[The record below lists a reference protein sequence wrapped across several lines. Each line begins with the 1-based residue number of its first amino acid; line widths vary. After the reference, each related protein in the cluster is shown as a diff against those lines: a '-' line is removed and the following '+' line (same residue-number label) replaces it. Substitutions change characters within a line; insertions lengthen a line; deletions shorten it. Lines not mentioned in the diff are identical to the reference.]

1 MRIIIL
7 QFDPRIGAVAANFS
21 RAESLLMREERS
33 GTLTNIDLLVLPE
46 LAFTGYN
53 HPSLSSIAPYLEPT
67 ADGPSTRWAIRTA
80 TRLKCTVAVGYP
92 EAVTSMSPTVD
103 GSESVGGGNY
113 NTAFDA
119 KIMAAENTVAYNS
132 LVFVDATGQVVAHYR
147 KSFLYYTDETWAK
160 EGSGFYS
167 GILPIGN
174 GGRRVKAAAG
184 ICMDVNPYKFEAPW
198 TAYEFANHAREARAK
213 VVVVSMAWLTR
224 LTALELVEESMR
236 PDMDTLGYWIER
248 FRPLIETSGPEE
260 EVLVVLANR
269 TGEEGEAPRIG
280 PVRYAGSSTV
290 LGMKRGDGAGE
301 VNVKIW
307 DVLGRA
313 QDGILI
319 VDTEKP
325 ARYGVKRQMAPKPVE
340 ASEEEL
346 EARDAVE
353 TTIEAS

>member
-1 MRIIIL
+1 MRIATL
-7 QFDPRIGAVAANFS
+7 QFDPHIGAIAANFS

-33 GTLTNIDLLVLPE
+33 GTLNDIDLLVLPE

-53 HPSLSSIAPYLEPT
+53 HPSLASIAPYLEPT

-92 EAVTSMSPTVD
+92 EAATPTSPGADSH
-103 GSESVGGGNY
+103 GGGGNY

-119 KIMAAENTVAYNS
+119 KITAAEGTVAYNS

-147 KSFLYYTDETWAK
+147 KSFLYYTDEVWAQ

-184 ICMDVNPYKFEAPW
+184 ICMDINPYKFEAPW
-198 TAYEFANHAREARAK
+198 SAYEFSNHAREARAK

-224 LTALELVEESMR
+224 LTALELMEEPMR
-236 PDMDTLGYWIER
+236 PDMDTLGYWVER
-248 FRPLIETSGPEE
+248 FRPLMEASGSAD
-260 EVLVVLANR
+260 EVVVVLANR
-269 TGEEGEAPRIG
+269 TGEEGDAERIG
-280 PVRYAGSSTV
+280 EVRYAGSSTV
-290 LGMKRGDGAGE
+290 LGMRKGDGNGE

-319 VDTEKP
+319 VDTERP
-325 ARYGVKRQMAPKPVE
+325 ARYGVKRQMAPELEE
-340 ASEEEL
+340 ASMDEL
-346 EARDAVE
+346 EERDVME
-353 TTIEAS
+353 TTIGAS